1 MSATAPSVGPFA
13 YLRPGAKLE
22 PGAKA
27 GTFVEIKNSRIGE
40 GAKVPHLA
48 YVGDADVGAGSNLGA
63 GTITANYDGFRKNRT
78 VIGENVR
85 IGVDTMLIAPV
96 EVGDGA
102 YTGAGAVIKSD
113 VPEGA
118 LAVSENEQRNI
129 EGYAARKAAQDARG
143 AEDPVSTIEE
153 RPETVAATAIPHDY
167 SKRLMVFGGR
177 SSMEL
182 AAKVAGKLDLDLG
195 QVTLK
200 TFANGEV
207 YCRYEESIRGADV
220 FIVQST
226 CANEHSEMTPND
238 ALIELLTMID
248 AAQGAS
254 AHRIIAVMPWYGYA
268 RQDKKSA
275 PREPISARIVAKC
288 LEGVGVDRVLT
299 MDLHAGQ
306 VQGFFHVPVDHMT
319 AMPMLTQ
326 WFADQHRAEDLVIVS
341 PDAGRVKTA
350 RNFAR
355 RIGTHWAVMEKE
367 RPAQQVAEIGYVVG
381 DVKGKTAVL
390 VDDMIDTA
398 GTLCAAAQTVLDE
411 GAARVI
417 ACATHG
423 VFSGPA
429 YERLAYENSGI
440 EKIVVSDTIPLRP
453 GAPDNIK
460 VLSTAGTF
468 ADSIRRI
475 FTDDSVSEIFAGEN
489 QLF

>member
-1 MSATAPSVGPFA
+1 
-13 YLRPGAKLE
+13 
-22 PGAKA
+22 
-27 GTFVEIKNSRIGE
+27 
-40 GAKVPHLA
+40 
-48 YVGDADVGAGSNLGA
+48 
-63 GTITANYDGFRKNRT
+63 
-78 VIGENVR
+78 
-85 IGVDTMLIAPV
+85 
-96 EVGDGA
+96 
-102 YTGAGAVIKSD
+102 
-113 VPEGA
+113 
-118 LAVSENEQRNI
+118 
-129 EGYAARKAAQDARG
+129 
-143 AEDPVSTIEE
+143 VSTIEQPQPMSE
-153 RPETVAATAIPHDY
+153 ISQDY
-167 SKRLMVFGGR
+167 RKRLMVFGGR
-177 SSMEL
+177 ASGSL
-182 AAKVAGKLDLDLG
+182 ASNIARNLQVDLG
-195 QVTLK
+195 DVTLK
-200 TFANGEV
+200 TFSNGEV

-226 CANEHSEMTPND
+226 AANEVEGMTPND
-238 ALIELLTMID
+238 ALMELLAMID

-306 VQGFFHVPVDHMT
+306 VQGFFHVPLDHMT
-319 AMPMLTQ
+319 AMPMLAQ
-326 WFADQHRAEDLVIVS
+326 YVADMGFDEELVIVS

-355 RIGTHWAVMEKE
+355 KIGTHWAVMEKE

-381 DVKGKTAVL
+381 EVKDKTAVL

-398 GTLCAAAQTVLDE
+398 GTLTAAAQTVLDE
-411 GAARVI
+411 GAKRVL
-417 ACATHG
+417 AVATHG

-429 YERLAYENSGI
+429 YERLAAENSGI
-440 EKIVVSDTIPLRP
+440 ERIVVTDTMPQRP
-453 GAPDNIK
+453 GAPDNIT
-460 VLSTAGTF
+460 VISASQTL